1 MIEMKDDKSGGLSSS
16 SSSLDLSSQTFK
28 DLLTFS
34 DKIGSLK
41 IWVSF
46 PFVYTDK
53 STK

>member
-1 MIEMKDDKSGGLSSS
+1 
-16 SSSLDLSSQTFK
+16 
-28 DLLTFS
+28 LTVS